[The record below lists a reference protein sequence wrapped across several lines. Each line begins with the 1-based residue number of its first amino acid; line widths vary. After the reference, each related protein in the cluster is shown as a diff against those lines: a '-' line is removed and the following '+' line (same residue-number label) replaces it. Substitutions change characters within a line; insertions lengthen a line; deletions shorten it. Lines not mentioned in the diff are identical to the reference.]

1 MILHLGNDYFVKTKD
16 IIMILEYKE
25 AVANEETSL
34 FLKSVFHKDLS
45 EGAPKSIIIT
55 QEDET
60 QKAYYSP
67 ISTRTL
73 QRRGNTQEFLDDAFL
88 LKEKRGI

>member
-34 FLKSVFHKDLS
+34 F
-45 EGAPKSIIIT
+45 
-55 QEDET
+55 
-60 QKAYYSP
+60 
-67 ISTRTL
+67 
-73 QRRGNTQEFLDDAFL
+73 
-88 LKEKRGI
+88 